1 MDFLPLIRYRA
12 GMAYRGTKNVEKT
25 PVLLQGP
32 SGAPDRRGVG
42 WLFAGLFLLYMFDYI
57 DREVVSS
64 LIPFL
69 KSDLGVTDTQAGSL
83 ASAVYWSIVI
93 FTFPAS
99 LLVDRWS
106 RKRSVG
112 LMVMLWSVATGMAAF
127 IRTFPQ
133 LFITRLGVGVG
144 EAGYSPGGTAMI
156 SAMYPI
162 EKRSRM
168 MGLWNASIPLGSAI
182 GVAIGGMIA
191 TRWGWKHAF
200 GIVAIPGFIIGALFF
215 FFARDYKTVKL
226 EKPATRTQAAR
237 RLYLREIVGDFLHTP
252 SLLLTYIAFAGNTFL
267 TSAYLIWL
275 PSYFVRTQGMAADR
289 AGLKASSI
297 MLLAII
303 GAPLGGFV
311 VDAWRKKRASARPL
325 FAGLTSIFSAA
336 IWLLAFGVFSGTAQ
350 YVVMM
355 LAAVSTLLYL
365 SGASAVTQ
373 DVVHPGLWAVSY
385 AICVI
390 VQNLVG
396 SSTGPIV
403 VGAISDRYGLGIA
416 MLAVPLASI
425 LAGVLFLLAALF
437 YRRDLQKVDKVAV
450 EMER

>member
-1 MDFLPLIRYRA
+1 MADRGKKTVPRA
-12 GMAYRGTKNVEKT
+12 AVT
-25 PVLLQGP
+25 LQQP
-32 SGAPDRRGVG
+32 GAAENRRGVG
-42 WLFAGLFLLYMFDYI
+42 WLFAGLFLLYMFDYV

-112 LMVMLWSVATGMAAF
+112 LMVMLWSIATGLAAAV
-127 IRTFPQ
+127 RTFPQ
-133 LFITRLGVGVG
+133 LFMTRLGVGVG
-144 EAGYSPGGTAMI
+144 EAGYAPGGTAMI
-156 SAMYPI
+156 SAMYPM

-168 MGLWNASIPLGSAI
+168 TGIWNASIPVGSAI
-182 GVAIGGMIA
+182 GVALGGVIA
-191 TRWGWKHAF
+191 AQWGWKRAF
-200 GIVAIPGFIIGALFF
+200 GIVAVPGFIIGALFF

-226 EKPATRTQAAR
+226 EKPATKDRAAR
-237 RLYLREIVGDFLHTP
+237 RMRVREIARDLLHTP
-252 SLLLTYIAFAGNTFL
+252 SLLLTYVAFAGNTFL

-275 PSYFVRTQGMAADR
+275 PSYFVRTQGMAPGP

-297 MLLAII
+297 MLCAIV
-303 GAPLGGFV
+303 GAFFGGFI
-311 VDAWRKKRASARPL
+311 VDAWRRKRASARPL
-325 FAGLTSIFSAA
+325 FAGLASILSGV
-336 IWLLAFGVFSGTAQ
+336 IWLLSFGVFSGTAQ
-350 YVVMM
+350 YIVMM
-355 LAAVSTLLYL
+355 VAAVTTLLYL
-365 SGASAVTQ
+365 SGASALTQ

-403 VGAISDRYGLGIA
+403 VGAISDKFGLGTA
-416 MLAVPLASI
+416 MLLVPIASLA
-425 LAGVLFLLAALF
+425 AGALFLLAAKF
-437 YRRDLQKVDKVAV
+437 YRRDLEKVDKVPV
-450 EMER
+450 EMEA

>member
-1 MDFLPLIRYRA
+1 
-12 GMAYRGTKNVEKT
+12 MARSGKGRPAAD
-25 PVLLQGP
+25 PVALSGAT
-32 SGAPDRRGVG
+32 SGAPRGTG

-64 LIPFL
+64 LLPFL
-69 KSDLGVTDTQAGSL
+69 KHDLGITDTQAGSL
-83 ASAVYWSIVI
+83 ASAVYWSIVV

-99 LLVDRWS
+99 ILVDRWS

-112 LMVMLWSVATGMAAF
+112 LMVMLWSIATGIAAF
-127 IRTFPQ
+127 IRSFPQ
-133 LFITRLGVGVG
+133 LFLTRLGVGIG
-144 EAGYSPGGTAMI
+144 EAGYSPGGTAML

-182 GVAIGGMIA
+182 GVALGGIIA

-200 GIVAIPGFIIGALFF
+200 GIVAIPGFIIGVLFF

-226 EKPATRTQAAR
+226 ERPATVTRAAR
-237 RLYLREIVGDFLHTP
+237 RMRVREIVRDFLRTP
-252 SLLLTYIAFAGNTFL
+252 SLLLTYVAFAGNTFL

-275 PSYFVRTQGMAADR
+275 PSYFVRTQGMAGGP

-303 GAPLGGFV
+303 GAPLGGYL
-311 VDAWRKKRASARPL
+311 VDAWRKKHVPARPL
-325 FAGLTSIFSAA
+325 FAGLSSLLSAG

-350 YVVMM
+350 YIVMM
-355 LAAVSTLLYL
+355 IAATCTLLYL
-365 SGASAVTQ
+365 SGASAATQ
-373 DVVHPGLWAVSY
+373 DVVHPGLWAISF

-390 VQNLVG
+390 VQNLLG

-403 VGAISDRYGLGIA
+403 VGAISDRYGLSTA
-416 MLAVPLASI
+416 MLVVPVASLI
-425 LAGVLFLLAALF
+425 AGVLFLLSAMF
-437 YRRDLQKVDKVAV
+437 YRRDLEKVDKVVV
-450 EMER
+450 EMEK